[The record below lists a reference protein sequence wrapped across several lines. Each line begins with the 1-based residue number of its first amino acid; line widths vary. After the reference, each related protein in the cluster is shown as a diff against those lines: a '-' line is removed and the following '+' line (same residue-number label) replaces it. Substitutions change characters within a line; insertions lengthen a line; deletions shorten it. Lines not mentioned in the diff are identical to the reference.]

1 MRVHV
6 LIDELV
12 FGGAEMLLADFAAAA
27 PSAGIDFSVGY
38 LNEYESSPAGDALR
52 AQGVQP
58 ELVCADRLLDLRA
71 LPRLRKHLQAVR
83 PDIVHTHLELS
94 DVLGS
99 LAASSLG
106 LPCVSTIHLIARQ
119 PTGQPSDFTRR
130 GAMKARLTG
139 HVRAHATA
147 RLVAVS
153 AAARDA
159 YLQTGWDSPERVVVV
174 HNGIARA
181 PTQGA
186 GQRIREELG
195 LSAQALVLSIVTV
208 LRPGKGHEILF
219 AAMQDLL
226 PRFPQLRLVV
236 LGDGPEREQLQS
248 LAAPLADAVIFT
260 GHRSDVM
267 DVLAATDVLV
277 HPTSMDAFPTTL
289 LEAAAA
295 RVPVIAT
302 AVGGIPEIIDD
313 GRTGHL
319 IAAPPR
325 SEALAEKLASLL
337 GDEDQRRATGER
349 AHARFTERFTAQIWA
364 KRLREVYE
372 EVLEERRGRER
383 PPLAARQLDSAAP
396 T

>member
-1 MRVHV
+1 M

-52 AQGVQP
+52 ARGVEP
-58 ELVCADRLLDLRA
+58 KLVSAPRLLDLRA
-71 LPRLRKHLQAVR
+71 VPRLRKHLKAVQ

-106 LPCVSTIHLIARQ
+106 LPCVSTIHLLARQ

-130 GAMKARLTG
+130 SAAKARLTG
-139 HVRAHATA
+139 YVRRHTNA
-147 RLVAVS
+147 RVLAVS

-159 YLQTGWDSPERVVVV
+159 YLQTGWDLPERVVVV

-181 PTQGA
+181 PKQGA
-186 GQRIREELG
+186 GERVRNELG
-195 LSAQALVLSIVTV
+195 LPAEALVMSILTV
-208 LRPGKGHEILF
+208 LRPGKGHAILF
-219 AAMQDLL
+219 AAMRDLL
-226 PRFPQLRLVV
+226 PSFPQLRLVV
-236 LGDGPEREQLQS
+236 LGDGPERGQLQS
-248 LAAPLADAVIFT
+248 LAAPLRDAVIFT

-277 HPTSMDAFPTTL
+277 HPTSMDAFPTAL

-295 RVPVIAT
+295 RVPVVAT
-302 AVGGIPEIIDD
+302 AVGGIPEIIED

-319 IAAPPR
+319 IDAPPR
-325 SEALAEKLASLL
+325 SEALAEKLAALL
-337 GDEDQRRATGER
+337 GDEDRRRATGER
-349 AHARFTERFTAQIWA
+349 AHTRFTERFTAQIWA

-372 EVLEERRGRER
+372 EVLEERRDEER
-383 PPLAARQLDSAAP
+383 PRLAARQLDSAAP
-396 T
+396 M